1 MEGGK
6 MNLIDY
12 SRIGVNTLYESVVLN
27 GIKNVELDNIIDQ
40 LSEIYNAG
48 DAGMFDR
55 FPQFY
60 AKIKQILNI
69 CVFAKCKYMETENDL
84 AVIVEE
90 ISNLKDLAHH
100 FFCEN

>member
-1 MEGGK
+1 

-40 LSEIYNAG
+40 LNDIYNAG
-48 DAGMFDR
+48 DAGMLKR

-60 AKIKQILNI
+60 TNI
-69 CVFAKCKYMETENDL
+69 GRIINSCEFAKYENMVTENDL
-84 AVIVEE
+84 AVIVKE
-90 ISNLKDLAHH
+90 ISNLKDLANH

>member
-1 MEGGK
+1 
-6 MNLIDY
+6 MNLIYY
-12 SRIGVNTLYESVVLN
+12 SRNGVDALYESVVLN

-40 LSEIYNAG
+40 LNQICNAG
-48 DAGMFDR
+48 DAGMLKR

-60 AKIKQILNI
+60 NKTKQIVNL
-69 CVFAKCKYMETENDL
+69 CEFSKYESMVTENDL

-100 FFCEN
+100 LFCEN

>member
-1 MEGGK
+1 

-27 GIKNVELDNIIDQ
+27 GIKNVDLGNIIDQ

-48 DAGMFDR
+48 DAGMLKR

-69 CVFAKCKYMETENDL
+69 CEFVKNENMVTQNDL
-84 AVIVEE
+84 VDIVKQ
-90 ISNLKDLAHH
+90 ISTLKDIAYN
-100 FFCEN
+100 FFC